1 MEKPIQEM
9 EDRELHVL
17 LVEDSEPDRELT
29 IRLLNAAGF
38 KCAYRC
44 VANGQEMR
52 SALRARLPDL
62 ILSDFC
68 LAGFGGVR
76 PLGLAAVGGAAVSF
90 LFFFRALREA
100 GSLRVL

>member
-44 VANGQEMR
+44 VANEQEMR
-52 SALRARLPDL
+52 NALRARLPDL

-68 LAGFGGVR
+68 LAGFGGMIA
-76 PLGLAAVGGAAVSF
+76 LGVARVEAGGVAF
-90 LFFFRALREA
+90 IFFFRSTCGEVASA
-100 GSLRVL
+100 